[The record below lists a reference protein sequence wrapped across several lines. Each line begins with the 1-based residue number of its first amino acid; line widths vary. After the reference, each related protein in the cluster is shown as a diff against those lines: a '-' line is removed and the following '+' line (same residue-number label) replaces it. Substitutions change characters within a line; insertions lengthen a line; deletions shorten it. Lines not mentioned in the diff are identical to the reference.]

1 METTVLQTDIAIIG
15 GGVAGLWLLNQ
26 LRARGYSAVLFEH
39 DALGSQQ
46 TIASQGMIHGGIKYA
61 LGGSLSGAARAIA
74 AMPGRWRAALAG
86 QGPVDLRGCEILS
99 EYVHLWSSARPSSRL
114 SAFLASKFLRG
125 HVQPLSRGEFPP
137 ALNDDAFT
145 GQVYRLDDLV
155 LDIPSLLRTL
165 ARPQNEAIVSIDWC
179 DSSLHAAG
187 GSAQLSLPG
196 CRVLAQQFVLTAGA
210 GNAALLAGLGAATPS
225 MQRRPLQQV
234 LVRHD
239 YPGRLFGHC
248 LGHSATPRL
257 TVSTHR
263 MRDGR
268 PVWYLGGDLASDPD
282 TPPDSLI
289 DAARRELQEL
299 LPWIDLGDSEWRTLR
314 MDRAEAAQIGR
325 ARPDCAFVDRVTA
338 VDNAIVAWPTKLT
351 LCPDLADGVE
361 ALLAARDIRPRL
373 RTDLNHLAHL
383 GKPGFAPACW
393 DTLFQ

>member
-1 METTVLQTDIAIIG
+1 METTAVQTDIAIIG

-26 LRARGYSAVLFEH
+26 LRAHGYSAVLFEH
-39 DALGSQQ
+39 HALGSQQ

-61 LGGSLSGAARAIA
+61 LGGSLSRAAQAIA
-74 AMPGRWRAALAG
+74 AMPERWRAALAG
-86 QGPVDLRGCEILS
+86 QGPVDLRDCEILS
-99 EYVHLWSSARPSSRL
+99 EHVYLWSTARPSSRL

-125 HVQPLSRGEFPP
+125 QVQPLPRSEYPP
-137 ALNDDAFT
+137 ALDDGAFT

-165 ARPQNEAIVSIDWC
+165 ARPQNEAIVGIDWQ

-196 CRVLAQQFVLTAGA
+196 CQVVAQQFVLTAGA
-210 GNAALLAGLGAATPS
+210 GNAALLAGLGAAAPP

-239 YPGRLFGHC
+239 YRGTLFGHC
-248 LGHSATPRL
+248 LGHGTTPRL

-263 MRDGR
+263 MLDGR

-282 TPPDSLI
+282 TPPESLI
-289 DAARRELQEL
+289 DTARRELREL

-314 MDRAEAAQIGR
+314 LDRAESAQVGR
-325 ARPDCAFVDRVTA
+325 ARPDCAFVDQVPA

-351 LCPDLADGVE
+351 LCPDLADRVE
-361 ALLAARDIRPRL
+361 ALLAARDIRPRF
-373 RTDLNHLAHL
+373 RPDLNALAHL
-383 GKPGFAPACW
+383 DKPGIAPACW